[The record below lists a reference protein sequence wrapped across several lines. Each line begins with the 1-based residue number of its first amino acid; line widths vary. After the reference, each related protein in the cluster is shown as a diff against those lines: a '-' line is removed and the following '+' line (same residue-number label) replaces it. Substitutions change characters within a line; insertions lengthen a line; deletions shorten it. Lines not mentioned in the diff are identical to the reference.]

1 MSDERPR
8 KSWREKD
15 RQKDRSQ
22 HRRDDAAS
30 GALSGRRRERSQKSY
45 RAQLDRLFDSGKI
58 GQLVE
63 DEGASDAG
71 SSRLKLAKAITNA
84 EGRDAVTKAVDAY
97 MAEHELPDDIELLAK
112 LLEHRDESVQLE
124 GMRQM
129 KLAVQHER
137 PRRTRGIIGQL
148 KLIRDVTDDDEA
160 RELADGLITDLGG

>member
-1 MSDERPR
+1 
-8 KSWREKD
+8 
-15 RQKDRSQ
+15 
-22 HRRDDAAS
+22 
-30 GALSGRRRERSQKSY
+30 
-45 RAQLDRLFDSGKI
+45 
-58 GQLVE
+58 LVE

-160 RELADGLITDLGG
+160 RELADGTDHRSGRIAARADRAARSVASPDAMGEHRRHDAHPAPA